1 LVAAATTEVEDR
13 IVDAAVRCASRVGL
27 RRFSMAD
34 VAAAAG
40 LSRGTVYNHFGDRR
54 RLVDAVLAGLADEF
68 VAASRAEVM
77 RRRTLAGQVGEAAV
91 FIHRHTGDRRYA
103 IGDPGPEEHLLAVLL
118 SMRAEPLLEAW
129 VAFWGPLLDAAE
141 ARGEVRAGLDRR
153 RAGEWIVRSLVTFAV
168 MPSIVIDLDDDR
180 AVRAFVGTHIV
191 RGLAA

>member
-1 LVAAATTEVEDR
+1 VPAATTEVEER
-13 IVDAAVRCASRVGL
+13 IVAAAVRCANQLGL

-34 VAAAAG
+34 VATAAG

-68 VAASRAEVM
+68 VAASRADVV

-91 FIHRHTGDRRYA
+91 FIHRHTGDSRYA
-103 IGDPGPEEHLLAVLL
+103 IGDPGAEEHLLAVLL

-129 VAFWGPLLDAAE
+129 VAFWEPLLAAAE
-141 ARGEVRAGLDRR
+141 DRGEVRAGLDRR
-153 RAGEWIVRSLVTFAV
+153 QAGEWIVRTLVTFAV

-180 AVRAFVGTHIV
+180 SVRSFVGDHIV

>member
-1 LVAAATTEVEDR
+1 LAGEGTLEVETR
-13 IVDAAVRCASRVGL
+13 IVDAAVRCASRAGL

-34 VAAAAG
+34 VAATAG

-54 RLVDAVLAGLADEF
+54 RLVDAVLAGLAHQF
-68 VAASRAEVM
+68 VAASRRDVM
-77 RRRTLAGQVGEAAV
+77 RRRTLSGQVGEAAV
-91 FIHRHTGDRRYA
+91 FIHRHTDDRRYA
-103 IGDPGPEEHLLAVLL
+103 IGDPGADEHLLAVLL

-129 VAFWGPLLDAAE
+129 VEFWEPLLEAAE

-180 AVRAFVGTHIV
+180 AVRSFVGSHV
-191 RGLAA
+191 VQGLAA

>member
-1 LVAAATTEVEDR
+1 VATATTEVEER
-13 IVDAAVRCASRVGL
+13 IVEAALRCASRVGL

-34 VAAAAG
+34 VASAAG

-54 RLVDAVLAGLADEF
+54 RLLDAVLAGLADQF
-68 VAASRAEVM
+68 VAASRADVV

-103 IGDPGPEEHLLAVLL
+103 IADPGAEDHLLAVLL

-129 VAFWGPLLDAAE
+129 VAFWEPLLDAAE

-153 RAGEWIVRSLVTFAV
+153 QAGEWIVRSLVTFAV

-180 AVRAFVGTHIV
+180 AVRSFVGDHIV

>member
-1 LVAAATTEVEDR
+1 MVAAATTEVEDR

-118 SMRAEPLLEAW
+118 SMRAEPLL
-129 VAFWGPLLDAAE
+129 DAAE
-141 ARGEVRAGLDRR
+141 SRGEVRAGLDRR